1 MTRTR
6 HTKQTN
12 RNAYSQQH
20 AQAEAGTGAGGDPF
34 GGDFSQQRVVQSST
48 GWPVIQWHGG
58 LASLV
63 GDSDSMKVMGG
74 FFMEDDRIT
83 DLGLDPNRP
92 VPGFDKVALRLGG
105 KQIHGWGASQLNIAF
120 LFTNFTWE
128 DRETGR
134 NRFAPEE
141 YDRRK
146 KLMQGTERELRGRT
160 RALVGIRELMD
171 QGVVEPVLL
180 SMRGTYSASLNAILR
195 DVRRMSDEATRL
207 RRRAGHEGS
216 IPREAFWVPVSAGS
230 MEDVG
235 EGTATS
241 RVSRPTS
248 DIPLAITRDFL
259 VQSLV
264 EMEHRRTNGTFD
276 MWADQ
281 YAEQWEE
288 KTKIREPEPEVEV
301 SPAQHQN
308 GHSNPPNQEQGYYDY
323 T

>member
-6 HTKQTN
+6 HTEQMN
-12 RNAYSQQH
+12 RNTYSQRH
-20 AQAEAGTGAGGDPF
+20 AQTATAPDPF
-34 GGDFSQQRVVQSST
+34 GGDFSQQRVVQASR

-63 GDSDSMKVMGG
+63 GDSDSMKITGG

-92 VPGFDKVALRLGG
+92 APGFDKIALRLGG
-105 KQIHGWGASQLNIAF
+105 NQIHGWGASQLHIAF
-120 LFTNFTWE
+120 LFTNFCWE

-141 YDRRK
+141 YERRK

-171 QGVVEPVLL
+171 QGVADPVLL

-207 RRRAGHEGS
+207 RRRAGHQGA
-216 IPREAFWVPVSAGS
+216 IPREAFWVPVFAGS

-248 DIPLAITRDFL
+248 SIPAVITREFL

-264 EMEHRRTNGTFD
+264 EAEHRRGGGTFD
-276 MWADQ
+276 LWANE
-281 YAEQWEE
+281 YAEVWDE
-288 KTKIREPEPEVEV
+288 KTAIPEPEPEVQ
-301 SPAQHQN
+301 PNQAAYQN
-308 GHSNPPNQEQGYYDY
+308 GYSNQPQQEQGYYDY

>member
-6 HTKQTN
+6 HTEQRN
-12 RNAYSQQH
+12 RNTHSQRHNQM
-20 AQAEAGTGAGGDPF
+20 ESSGDPF

-92 VPGFDKVALRLGG
+92 VPGFKKVALRLGG
-105 KQIHGWGASQLNIAF
+105 NQIHGWGASQLHIAF
-120 LFTNFTWE
+120 LFTNFCWE

-160 RALVGIRELMD
+160 RTLVGVRELMNE
-171 QGVVEPVLL
+171 GVVEPVLL

-195 DVRRMSDEATRL
+195 DTRRMSDEATRL

-216 IPREAFWVPVSAGS
+216 IPREAFWIPVFAGG

-248 DIPLAITRDFL
+248 DIPSNITREFL

-264 EMEHRRTNGTFD
+264 EIEHRRGNGTFD
-276 MWADQ
+276 VWADQ
-281 YAEQWEE
+281 YAEEWEE
-288 KTKIREPEPEVEV
+288 KTKIREPEPEVE
-301 SPAQHQN
+301 PRQQHYQN
-308 GHSNPPNQEQGYYDY
+308 GQANPQSEEQGHYDY
-323 T
+323 S